1 MRQTVLRKE
10 EPCTAHEDPLL
21 GRGEEARVCTMRL
34 PICQNQVLEES
45 YHNAQRHSTVLLWGK
60 KKLKALRFIIIPYIL
75 WKKVRGEKKDTIIGI
90 PVHIHRNYPPPPKN
104 PAHGRNNNKF
114 FCQVCGARVK
124 TRDTLKQHRKKLHNL
139 TTPIP
144 RTAYVLGRI
153 CYDYFLNL

>member
-60 KKLKALRFIIIPYIL
+60 KKLKALLFIIIPYIL

-90 PVHIHRNYPPPPKN
+90 PVHIHRKYTTILHPRKILHTAGTIINSSVRYVGPGWRLGTRWSSIGKSCTIWPLPY
-104 PAHGRNNNKF
+104 HGPHMF
-114 FCQVCGARVK
+114 
-124 TRDTLKQHRKKLHNL
+124 
-139 TTPIP
+139 
-144 RTAYVLGRI
+144 
-153 CYDYFLNL
+153 